1 MIFYTVILS
10 VLFGIIGTAG
20 QNTCPSTQN
29 HVLNDV
35 LRNLIVTRIND
46 IRSQVAQGRFVSSS
60 GVYARQASKM
70 IRLAYGCDAELSAYN
85 WAQQCFPYNSGT
97 TTAETR
103 YSYPGITTTNQTVLE
118 TAINAWRDEINSGI
132 LPQSST
138 ERNIYQTYLG
148 ISNLAMMM
156 WDSHQSVGCSV
167 VPCTT
172 FTQVICHFTPA
183 GGAPGTQIYKPGPN
197 CNRCSRIGMST
208 CSEAPNKVGNFGAV
222 VTDSAEAAAIGMDGA
237 LTTDII
243 GDSKLSEVSERLTS
257 LNGNRNG
264 KSGVLAMVEV
274 TTAGEALNGG
284 GESSGA
290 GAMTG
295 VGGEIDADIIGS
307 VMLVGRTAASGV
319 KSVYVSGSYMP

>member
-208 CSEAPNKVGNFGAV
+208 CSGSAGSSSLYSFFQSLEAFVRELLAKIQDTVFDPESFGKFV
-222 VTDSAEAAAIGMDGA
+222 
-237 LTTDII
+237 
-243 GDSKLSEVSERLTS
+243 
-257 LNGNRNG
+257 N
-264 KSGVLAMVEV
+264 
-274 TTAGEALNGG
+274 
-284 GESSGA
+284 
-290 GAMTG
+290 
-295 VGGEIDADIIGS
+295 ADINDGFDSFTS
-307 VMLVGRTAASGV
+307 VFV
-319 KSVYVSGSYMP
+319 KRK